1 LLSNQPVFFFGRLSA
16 DRGRVGAGFSNARTF
31 GARFE
36 IPAGRALIFQFT
48 AAYLDGDRFIIN
60 PQADSTSPQRR
71 TGPFPAGMLLT
82 EAGLQLR
89 LTGGKTWRG
98 LAPYVG
104 AGIGLVSEIR
114 SPRDTTSNFKFG
126 TKFELSGA
134 TGIRWYPRARLMIDA
149 DVRAQLWRLRYPL
162 AFRNAA
168 PDGSRVLTP
177 DQPIT
182 DWTLHPWISLGI
194 GWTF

>member
-1 LLSNQPVFFFGRLSA
+1 LSLVIGQVGHPPDQSPYRDILLSNQPVFFFGRLSA

-31 GARFE
+31 GARYE

-48 AAYLDGDRFIIN
+48 VAYLDGDRFIIN
-60 PQADSTSPQRR
+60 PQADSMSPQRR

-82 EAGLQLR
+82 DAGLQLR
-89 LTGGKTWRG
+89 L
-98 LAPYVG
+98 
-104 AGIGLVSEIR
+104 
-114 SPRDTTSNFKFG
+114 
-126 TKFELSGA
+126 
-134 TGIRWYPRARLMIDA
+134 GIRWYPRARLMIDA